1 MTVIVKNLD
10 LLEDYK
16 VIKIPPK
23 KDPVATKPTQN
34 STMKKGSAVIKNPW
48 DS

>member
-1 MTVIVKNLD
+1 MTALVKNLD
-10 LLEDYK
+10 LLKDYQ

-23 KDPVATKPTQN
+23 KVPIVLKPIKN
-34 STMKKGSAVIKNPW
+34 NRIKKGSAVIKNPW